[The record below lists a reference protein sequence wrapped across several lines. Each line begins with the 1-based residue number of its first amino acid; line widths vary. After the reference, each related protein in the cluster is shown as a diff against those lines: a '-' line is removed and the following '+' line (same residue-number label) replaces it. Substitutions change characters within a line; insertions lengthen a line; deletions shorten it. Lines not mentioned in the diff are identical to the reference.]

1 MENLIWYIIMI
12 PCSALLTG
20 IGIYAWNRKKPMWF
34 WSGKTVKETEI
45 SDITAYNH
53 ANGIMW
59 IVYSIIYWM
68 ATFAGI
74 WNSIAALDLIIVGC
88 VIGIPVLVVVYNRIY
103 ARYKVWPD
111 RAIIKI
117 QSRIFQ
123 YGKSGKG

>member
-20 IGIYAWNRKKPMWF
+20 IGIYAWNRKKP
-34 WSGKTVKETEI
+34 

-103 ARYKVWPD
+103 ARYKV
-111 RAIIKI
+111 
-117 QSRIFQ
+117 
-123 YGKSGKG
+123 

>member
-1 MENLIWYIIMI
+1 
-12 PCSALLTG
+12 
-20 IGIYAWNRKKPMWF
+20 MWF

-74 WNSIAALDLIIVGC
+74 WNSIAALG
-88 VIGIPVLVVVYNRIY
+88 
-103 ARYKVWPD
+103 PD
-111 RAIIKI
+111 H
-117 QSRIFQ
+117 SRLCNWD
-123 YGKSGKG
+123 SGAGSCI

>member
-1 MENLIWYIIMI
+1 
-12 PCSALLTG
+12 
-20 IGIYAWNRKKPMWF
+20 MWF

-45 SDITAYNH
+45 SD
-53 ANGIMW
+53 IMW

-103 ARYKVWPD
+103 ARYKV
-111 RAIIKI
+111 
-117 QSRIFQ
+117 
-123 YGKSGKG
+123 

>member
-1 MENLIWYIIMI
+1 MI

-45 SDITAYNH
+45 SDITA
-53 ANGIMW
+53 A
-59 IVYSIIYWM
+59 
-68 ATFAGI
+68 FAGI

-103 ARYKVWPD
+103 ARYK
-111 RAIIKI
+111 A
-117 QSRIFQ
+117 
-123 YGKSGKG
+123 

>member
-1 MENLIWYIIMI
+1 MKFYGKSDLVHHNDPMQCITHRNWNL
-12 PCSALLTG
+12 
-20 IGIYAWNRKKPMWF
+20 RMWF

-68 ATFAGI
+68 AAFAGI

-103 ARYKVWPD
+103 ARYK
-111 RAIIKI
+111 A
-117 QSRIFQ
+117 
-123 YGKSGKG
+123 